1 MQQEVLFSDS
11 LSRAKFNFQVQAI
24 PVLCRRKRIMF
35 NKDDIKK
42 LADNVG
48 GVNNLSMQSGVR
60 VSTLYRLIRGDVNPS
75 YATLVRLNNV
85 LESNNEQQLIN
96 S

>member
-1 MQQEVLFSDS
+1 ML
-11 LSRAKFNFQVQAI
+11 
-24 PVLCRRKRIMF
+24 

-48 GVNNLSMQSGVR
+48 GVHNLSMQSGVR
-60 VSTLYRLIRGDVNPS
+60 VTTLYRLIRGDVNPS